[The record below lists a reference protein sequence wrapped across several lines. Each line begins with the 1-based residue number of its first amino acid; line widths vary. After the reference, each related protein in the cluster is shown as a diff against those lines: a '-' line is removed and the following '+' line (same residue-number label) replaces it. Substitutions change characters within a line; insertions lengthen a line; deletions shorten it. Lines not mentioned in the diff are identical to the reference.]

1 MGVWGNSFPQPCF
14 LMPRIIFATFEGGGH
29 VTPAAQLAR
38 RLQADGA
45 TLRFLSDEAS
55 RAAAA
60 GLPFHPWRRAPN
72 RQGAAAAATPLRDH
86 LAAFWPPAAVRS
98 LCAEVMCEPA
108 LAYAQD
114 LLAAMREQ
122 PADLIVANEL
132 LLGAMLAGEAAGVPV
147 VSFSANIWPFPTRDD
162 LPPFGPGFRPGTQDW
177 HAKRDAFTRD
187 WTFKLYDAGL
197 PALNA
202 ARAALGLPPLAHV
215 LDQLQMLR
223 LSLLGTARAFDFDRP
238 AVPPS
243 FAYAGPMLETPPW
256 AAPWLPRH
264 ARPHVLVS
272 FSTTQ
277 MGQTGALRRSL
288 RALHGLPVQGVLTAG
303 PAIDPAGLPAGSQVQ
318 ILRGAA
324 HDDILPHCAAAIVQ
338 GGHGSVIR
346 PLLHGVPLLALPLGR
361 DNADNAAR
369 VAEAGAGIAL
379 SGRAGAWRI
388 RRALRTLLAEPAY
401 RQAAAVLGRHI
412 AVETDGG
419 AGASA
424 RLLRL
429 VEA

>member
-1 MGVWGNSFPQPCF
+1 
-14 LMPRIIFATFEGGGH
+14 MPEILFATFEGGGH

-45 TLRFLSDEAS
+45 AVRFFSDEAS

-60 GLPFHPWRRAPN
+60 GLTFHPWQRAPN
-72 RQGAAAAATPLRDH
+72 RQGAAAAAAPLRDH
-86 LAAFWPPAAVRS
+86 LAALWPPAAVRS
-98 LCAEVMCEPA
+98 LCDEVMCAPA

-114 LLAAMREQ
+114 LLDAMRQ
-122 PADLIVANEL
+122 RPAALIVANEL

-147 VSFSANIWPFPTRDD
+147 VSFSANIWPYPTRPD
-162 LPPFGPGFRPGTQDW
+162 LPPFGPGFRPGTRDW
-177 HAKRDAFTRD
+177 HARRDGFTRD

-197 PALNA
+197 PPLNA

-215 LDQLQMLR
+215 LDQLRVLR
-223 LSLLGTARAFDFDRP
+223 LSLLGTAQAFDFGL
-238 AVPPS
+238 AEVPPP
-243 FAYAGPMLETPPW
+243 FRYAGPLLETPPW
-256 AAPWLPRH
+256 AAPWRPSH

-277 MGQTGALRRSL
+277 MGQAGALRRSL
-288 RALHGLPVQGVLTAG
+288 AALRGLPVQAVLTAG
-303 PAIDPAGLPAGSQVQ
+303 PAIDPTSLPSGPRTE

-346 PLLHGVPLLALPLGR
+346 PLLHGVPLLVLPLGR

-369 VAEAGAGIAL
+369 VAEAGAGIVL

-388 RRALRTLLAEPAY
+388 RRAVRALLDEPAF
-401 RQAAAVLGRHI
+401 RQAACALGQRI
-412 AVETDGG
+412 ARETDGG

-424 RLLRL
+424 HLLGL
-429 VEA
+429 VGR